1 MERNKWTFHG
11 FTIHWKP
18 IINND
23 MKTNVTVS
31 YITIKGYEKTFDEK
45 IIAFFET
52 IGGVF
57 QGSGTGFFG
66 ETPTRDL
73 EFKIDMNKLKKK

>member
-1 MERNKWTFHG
+1 
-11 FTIHWKP
+11 
-18 IINND
+18 
-23 MKTNVTVS
+23 MKKEIGVPNIAPYVRGVRGKAKTRVIVS
-31 YITIKGYEKTFDEK
+31 YETKKGYEKEFDEK

-66 ETPTRDL
+66 ETPARDL
-73 EFKIDMNKLKKK
+73 EFKISMDKIKK